1 VCPRKGCNCSDR
13 ANSDHDS
20 ADGVHVKSGS
30 RTTRISAMTS
40 NQRFLPRMHIRRP
53 QDFERVY
60 ESGLRAGDGHLLV
73 FALKNDLGYS
83 RLGLSVSRKHGP
95 AVSRNRKRRRLRESF
110 RLIQQQLSV
119 GLDLVLVPRHRTDST
134 QADYRNSILQLTERL
149 SRRLLRPSL
158 PSGPSEIDPEVQSD
172 AAPESRL

>member
-1 VCPRKGCNCSDR
+1 MN
-13 ANSDHDS
+13 
-20 ADGVHVKSGS
+20 SGS

-40 NQRFLPRMHIRRP
+40 NQRFLPRMHIRRS

-95 AVSRNRKRRRLRESF
+95 AVSRNLKRRRLRESF

-119 GLDLVLVPRHRTDST
+119 GLDVVLVPRHRTDST

-149 SRRLLRPSL
+149 CRRLLRPSL
-158 PSGPSEIDPEVQSD
+158 PSRPSEIDPEVQSN
-172 AAPESRL
+172 AAPETRL